1 MKTKI
6 TLTIFGLL
14 FVAGL
19 VSSCGSGG
27 KAGCDA
33 YGQAKIK
40 QKRII
45 IDRALLI

>member
-6 TLTIFGLL
+6 TLTIFSLL

-19 VSSCGSGG
+19 VSSCASGG

-40 QKRII
+40 QNSDLASK
-45 IDRALLI
+45 

>member
-14 FVAGL
+14 LVAGL
-19 VSSCGSGG
+19 VSSWGAWGN
-27 KAGCDA
+27 AGCDA

-40 QKRII
+40 QNSDLASK
-45 IDRALLI
+45 

>member
-40 QKRII
+40 QNSDLASK
-45 IDRALLI
+45 